1 MPHSAFSS
9 CSKQNKTPKIWKFHP
24 RKLLGDR
31 SIAAGIII
39 SVIMVG
45 GMVLEI
51 AGEKEK
57 TFLAINGQIISAFV
71 AGSESE
77 KAKGLS
83 GRLGLRENEG
93 MIFIFDTVGRYGF
106 WMKDMK
112 FPIDIIWIRGRE
124 IVGIEKNIPPPVK
137 SGSAHGDR
145 FLKIYYPPEPVDMV
159 LEMSSGGADFINARV
174 GDEAEI
180 TAR

>member
-1 MPHSAFSS
+1 MTHSRNSMPAVFRMTSPRSAVFHIGMVILMLICIVFFIVFATIHILDLLRNSFSTAISIFCPSRFGISELRLRGNCSADTLYMLHSAFSS

-57 TFLAINGQIISAFV
+57 T
-71 AGSESE
+71 
-77 KAKGLS
+77 
-83 GRLGLRENEG
+83 
-93 MIFIFDTVGRYGF
+93 
-106 WMKDMK
+106 
-112 FPIDIIWIRGRE
+112 
-124 IVGIEKNIPPPVK
+124 
-137 SGSAHGDR
+137 
-145 FLKIYYPPEPVDMV
+145 
-159 LEMSSGGADFINARV
+159 
-174 GDEAEI
+174 
-180 TAR
+180 